1 MKKKLLSLI
10 LASTI
15 GTTLNAQSILNG
27 DFENWTDYSVESPD
41 NSGMF
46 QFGTKE
52 TIDKTQGNFSVKL
65 ENQIKDS
72 KVDVGVVIF
81 GKADD
86 GIKGGLPYNGAPDS
100 LVGYAKYDIKNTDAA
115 IVWVKV
121 WAGGNSTGVDNM
133 YFITGNSSNGFVRL
147 AYKLNLGSG
156 VVDSVAIG
164 LTSGNFS
171 ASPVLGSWIIWD
183 DIQFVGTNAT
193 QISNTDFENWTTNK
207 LYENPNSW
215 NTLNSDAYQSN
226 EAIPVVKSNN
236 SHNGNYALKSTA
248 NIKLYNSN
256 YYDLGAVKNFNYNS
270 VGEGFNFTNTIDTL
284 VYWYKLNSSDSG
296 SVTVNLRNG
305 ANYVGYAQLNFPP
318 SVNWTEFKVPLSGLN
333 PLKIEI
339 QFSAAKSNLTGT
351 QQSGSVLEIDDMTL
365 MSDLTVGV
373 KNIYNNTT
381 FSVYP
386 NPIQNEIFVSFD
398 ARISEETTLTIYSIE
413 GKLLQTKS
421 FTVNSGNNL
430 VSMSTADL
438 SSGMYQ
444 YVLSNEDSTLAS
456 GKLVK

>member
-1 MKKKLLSLI
+1 MKGKLLSLL
-10 LASTI
+10 LAVSLGI
-15 GTTLNAQSILNG
+15 TLNAQSILNG
-27 DFENWTDYSVESPD
+27 DFENWTDFSVESPD

-52 TIDKTQGNFSVKL
+52 TNDKTQGNFSVKL

-100 LVGYAKYDIKNTDAA
+100 LVGYAKYDIKNTDAG

-121 WAGGNSTGVDNM
+121 WAGGNSAGVDNM
-133 YFITGNSSNGFVRL
+133 FFITGNSSNGFVRL

-156 VVDSVAIG
+156 VVDSIAIG

-207 LYENPNSW
+207 LYENPNTW

-226 EAIPVVKSNN
+226 EAIPVEKSN
-236 SHNGNYALKSTA
+236 SAHNGSYALKSTA

-256 YYDLGAVKNFNYNS
+256 YYDLGAVKNFTYNS
-270 VGEGFNFTNTIDTL
+270 VGEGFNYSNTFDTL
-284 VYWYKLNSSDSG
+284 VFWYKLSGSDSG
-296 SVTVNLRNG
+296 CVTINLRNG
-305 ANYVGYAQLNFPP
+305 ANYVGFAQVNFPLA
-318 SVNWTEFKVPLSGLN
+318 VNWTEFKVPLAGSN

-339 QFSAAKSNLTGT
+339 QFSAAKALLTNMSQTGN
-351 QQSGSVLEIDDMTL
+351 VLEIDDMAL
-365 MSDLTVGV
+365 VSDLTTGIKAID
-373 KNIYNNTT
+373 KNDNA
-381 FSVYP
+381 SVYP
-386 NPIQNEIFVSFD
+386 NPFQKEIFVNFTSSNSQTNTFN
-398 ARISEETTLTIYSIE
+398 IYSIE
-413 GKLLQTKS
+413 GKLLQTQTIMS
-421 FTVNSGNNL
+421 NIGNNQISVN
-430 VSMSTADL
+430 VSDL

-444 YVLSNEDSTLAS
+444 YVLSNEDSTIAS